1 MDCRAVV
8 AAGLFR
14 VGGPFTG
21 RERYRTNLVLESRK
35 ARGLKCPGIQ
45 DVEGCC
51 GCSGRRSRCDPC
63 SRSTRSAGRRPR
75 ERENGVSLFSR
86 HGRLVRRSV
95 GDQRTSTLPAADR
108 TKNRK
113 KCDET
118 AKKRG
123 ELVTGAFFEPKKR
136 GGTALSAPLRCCS
149 VRPCGEWV
157 LQPTPASA
165 QGAFCF
171 ADSRPSERTSRLGCL
186 SGHRCRRRGRVKI
199 FHRGSNFYLTPSR
212 PQLGCN

>member
-1 MDCRAVV
+1 MVV

-63 SRSTRSAGRRPR
+63 SRQTRSAGRRPR

-86 HGRLVRRSV
+86 LGRLVRRSV
-95 GDQRTSTLPAADR
+95 GDQRTSILPPAHR

-118 AKKRG
+118 VKKRG

-136 GGTALSAPLRCCS
+136 GGSGMPPSTLILQCTMYGCAANGCS
-149 VRPCGEWV
+149 SLPRHRHRPHLT
-157 LQPTPASA
+157 LQ
-165 QGAFCF
+165 AFG
-171 ADSRPSERTSRLGCL
+171 RRTE
-186 SGHRCRRRGRVKI
+186 RRGLLVCRVPVVA
-199 FHRGSNFYLTPSR
+199 GAA
-212 PQLGCN
+212 G